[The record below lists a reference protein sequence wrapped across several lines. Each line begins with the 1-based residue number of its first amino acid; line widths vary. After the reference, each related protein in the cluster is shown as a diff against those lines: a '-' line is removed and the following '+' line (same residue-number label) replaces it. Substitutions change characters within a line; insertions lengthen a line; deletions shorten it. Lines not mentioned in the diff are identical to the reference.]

1 MMQEQRKRM
10 PGWVRRI
17 LTTACILALGLSMAV
32 TAQAASL
39 EMSTSYPGMTVGAGD
54 ALTFSLDFYN
64 GSGSGI
70 NAALSVASIPEGWEG
85 YFEGGGSEISHVYVK
100 TGDNSSLATFYVTV
114 PADAAEGTYTIRLQA
129 AGSGLSSTLELTL
142 EVAGEELGGSSFTTQ
157 YANQEG
163 SAGTSFTFDST
174 IQNNTAQ
181 EQTYSFSSDAPAGWT
196 VTFMPSGESTQV
208 AAITVDARSS
218 QTMEVTVTPPNG
230 VEAGEY
236 TIPISAISATETLS
250 SELTVVIA
258 DAYTLELSTPGG
270 LLSFDANANKQTS
283 VTLSVTNSGNVD
295 LQNVNLTS
303 SAPDG
308 WTVEF
313 SQSSIDVLEA
323 GATQEVTAY
332 VTPSE
337 EAMSGDYVMTINVQ
351 NSEASDYAEFRVTVK
366 TETIWGVVG
375 VLLILAVGGG
385 LWYVFLQYGRR

>member
-1 MMQEQRKRM
+1 MMKQQPKRTTRR
-10 PGWVRRI
+10 PGC
-17 LTTACILALGLSMAV
+17 LLALACTLAMILSLSV
-32 TAQAASL
+32 TANAAAL
-39 EMSTSYPGMTVGAGD
+39 EMSTRYPGMTVGAGD
-54 ALTFSLDFYN
+54 ELTFSLDFYN

-70 NAALSVASIPEGWEG
+70 NAALSVVSIPEGWEG
-85 YFEGGGSEISHVYVK
+85 YFTGGGSEISHVYVK

-218 QTMEVTVTPPNG
+218 QTMEVTPPNG

-308 WTVEF
+308 WSVEF

-323 GATQEVTAY
+323 GATQEITAY

-375 VLLILAVGGG
+375 VLLILAAAGG
-385 LWYVFLQYGRR
+385 LWYVFRKYGRR

>member
-1 MMQEQRKRM
+1 MMKQQTTQ
-10 PGWVRRI
+10 GRRRWARL
-17 LTTACILALGLSMAV
+17 LTLTCTVALAISMVV
-32 TAQAASL
+32 TANAASL
-39 EMSTSYPGMTVGAGD
+39 EMSTSYPGMTVRAGD
-54 ALTFSLDFYN
+54 SLEFSLDFYN

-70 NAALSVASIPEGWEG
+70 NAALSVTSIPEGWEG
-85 YFEGGGSEISHVYVK
+85 YFEGDGSEISHVYVK
-100 TGDNSSLATFYVTV
+100 NGDNSSLATFYVTV

-142 EVAGEELGGSSFTTQ
+142 EVAGEELGSSSLTTQ

-163 SAGTSFTFDST
+163 AAGTSFTFDTT

-181 EQTYSFSSDAPAGWT
+181 EQTYSFSTNAPAGWT
-196 VTFMPSGESTQV
+196 VSFTPSGESTQV
-208 AAITVDARSS
+208 AAITVAARSS
-218 QTMEVTVTPPNG
+218 QTMEVTVTPPSG
-230 VEAGEY
+230 VEAGDY

-250 SELTVVIA
+250 SELGVTITGS
-258 DAYTLELSTPGG
+258 YTLELSTPGG
-270 LLSFDANANKQTS
+270 LLSFDATANRQTS

-323 GATQEVTAY
+323 GATQEITAY

-337 EAMSGDYVMTINVQ
+337 EAMSGDYVMTMNVQ

-366 TETIWGVVG
+366 TETVWGIVG
-375 VLLILAVGGG
+375 VLLILAAAGG
-385 LWYVFLQYGRR
+385 LWYVFRKYGRR

>member
-1 MMQEQRKRM
+1 MMKQQTTQ
-10 PGWVRRI
+10 GRRRWAR
-17 LTTACILALGLSMAV
+17 LLALTCTVALAISMVV
-32 TAQAASL
+32 TANAASL

-54 ALTFSLDFYN
+54 SLEFSLDFYN

-100 TGDNSSLATFYVTV
+100 NGDNSSLATFYVTV

-129 AGSGLSSTLELTL
+129 AGSGLSSNLELTL
-142 EVAGEELGGSSFTTQ
+142 EVAGEELGSSSLTTQ

-163 SAGTSFTFDST
+163 AAGTSFTFDTT

-181 EQTYSFSSDAPAGWT
+181 EQTYSFSTNAPAGWT
-196 VTFMPSGESTQV
+196 VSFTPSGESTQV
-208 AAITVDARSS
+208 AAITVAARSS
-218 QTMEVTVTPPNG
+218 QTMEVTVTPPSG
-230 VEAGEY
+230 VEAGDY

-250 SELTVVIA
+250 SELGVTITGS
-258 DAYTLELSTPGG
+258 YTLELSTPGG
-270 LLSFDANANKQTS
+270 LLSFDATANRQTS

-323 GATQEVTAY
+323 GATQEITAY

-337 EAMSGDYVMTINVQ
+337 EAMSGDYVMTMNVQ

-366 TETIWGVVG
+366 TETVWGIVG
-375 VLLILAVGGG
+375 VLLILAAAGG
-385 LWYVFLQYGRR
+385 LWYVFRKYGRR